1 MTKVVVKAAVEEVK
15 AGGVEGVGVV
25 GSSVGVSNKWG
36 VKPCGELVMTKVVV
50 SAGVEEVKDREVE
63 GAGVVGDRSSV
74 GVSDKL
80 LVVGFSV
87 VVLLVLLPDTVDIR

>member
-1 MTKVVVKAAVEEVK
+1 MVEVIDGVADFAVVLEVVDLVVVLPDAVEIR
-15 AGGVEGVGVV
+15 
-25 GSSVGVSNKWG
+25 WG

>member
-1 MTKVVVKAAVEEVK
+1 MVEVIDGVADFAVVLEVVDLVVVLPDAVEIR
-15 AGGVEGVGVV
+15 
-25 GSSVGVSNKWG
+25 WG

-50 SAGVEEVKDREVE
+50 SAGLEEVKDREVE
-63 GAGVVGDRSSV
+63 GAGVVGDRSSL

>member
-1 MTKVVVKAAVEEVK
+1 MVEVIDGVADFAVVLEVVDLVVVLPDAVEIR
-15 AGGVEGVGVV
+15 
-25 GSSVGVSNKWG
+25 WG

-50 SAGVEEVKDREVE
+50 SAGLEEVKDREVE
-63 GAGVVGDRSSV
+63 GAGVVGDRSSL

-87 VVLLVLLPDTVDIR
+87 VVLLVLLPDTMDIR